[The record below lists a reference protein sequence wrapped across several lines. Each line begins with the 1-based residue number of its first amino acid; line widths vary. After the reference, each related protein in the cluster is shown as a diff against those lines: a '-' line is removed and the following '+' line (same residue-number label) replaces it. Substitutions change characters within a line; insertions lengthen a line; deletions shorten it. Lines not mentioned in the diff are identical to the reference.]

1 MQRDSWMALLLLCFF
16 GAGGVLADAPD
27 EARAREHFSA
37 GTQAVQDGDFA
48 AALAAFRAAA
58 AAGLPG
64 PAVHYN
70 IGVSAW
76 ELGKLDEAEAAFLL
90 VADYPS
96 MSGLASYNLGLVA
109 LRRGDDAVA
118 RSWFERAR
126 ASDDEAVRRLA
137 SVQLGALAPAAA
149 AERSAIRPP
158 IMLVTTRAGYDDNV
172 VLVADGEVLGI
183 SDTGSSFA
191 EVQLAGLVPLGA
203 SLRMEGSAY
212 VVRYPQ
218 LEEFN
223 QSGARAGLLAGRDI
237 GAWTTEFGLDYD
249 LNHLDGKRF
258 EDRLGLSV
266 TTVRTLSDGWDLRF
280 RYRFEDVTGREPY
293 VSLSGD
299 RRELAIRLR
308 RRADTSRLRL
318 DYRFETNDRAG
329 DAVSP
334 DRHTLEAEWTH
345 ELPARLEGVLGLA
358 WRHSSYSPAEGAW
371 TERRSLVSA
380 GVRGQLA
387 GRWTWTAGYDW
398 TDNDSADPL
407 FDYVRRRVFAGV
419 EALF

>member
-1 MQRDSWMALLLLCFF
+1 MQQVSWLALLLLCL
-16 GAGGVLADAPD
+16 AGSVLADAPD
-27 EARAREHFSA
+27 EVRAREHFAA
-37 GTQAVQDGDFA
+37 GAQAVQDGDFA
-48 AALAAFRAAA
+48 AALEAFRAAA

-96 MSGLASYNLGLVA
+96 MAGLASYNLGLVA
-109 LRRGDDAVA
+109 LRRGDEAVA

-137 SVQLGALAPAAA
+137 SLQLDALAPTAAP
-149 AERSAIRPP
+149 ERSAVRPP
-158 IMLVTTRAGYDDNV
+158 IMFVTTRAGYDDNV

-191 EVQLAGLVPLGA
+191 EVQLAGLVPLGTM
-203 SLRMEGSAY
+203 LRIEGSAY

-223 QSGARAGLLAGRDI
+223 QSGARVGLLAERDA

-249 LNHLDGKRF
+249 LNRLDGNRF
-258 EDRLGLSV
+258 EDRFGLSA
-266 TTVRTLSDGWDLRF
+266 TAGRTLSDGWDLRF

-299 RRELAIRLR
+299 RQELAIRLR
-308 RRADTSRLRL
+308 RRADSYGLRL
-318 DYRFETNDRAG
+318 GYRFETNDRASES
-329 DAVSP
+329 VSP
-334 DRHTLEAEWTH
+334 NRHTLEAEYTRD
-345 ELPARLEGVLGLA
+345 LPARLQGVLGLA

-387 GRWTWTAGYDW
+387 GRWTWTASYDW

-407 FDYVRRRVFAGV
+407 FDYLRRRVFAGV
-419 EALF
+419 EAVF